1 MFARPREGAGRL
13 EDHASCH
20 FHGVVGK
27 ALVESAQQ
35 RHVDGGRHSV
45 LPFAV
50 HQHGEQMPV
59 QVVHRVVFF
68 ADLGGLFRVVRQHD
82 LLGTVAQFDCN
93 SSHFGKITVDLFGQR
108 VLWMPTAGDLGD
120 MQRQRPHPVDVSHHL
135 DGAHNGSEVT
145 GDRCLQ
151 RQKNECTLLGPGA

>member
-1 MFARPREGAGRL
+1 MFARPRKGAGRL

-68 ADLGGLFRVVRQHD
+68 ADLGGLSGSCD
-82 LLGTVAQFDCN
+82 NTTSWALLPN
-93 SSHFGKITVDLFGQR
+93 S
-108 VLWMPTAGDLGD
+108 TA
-120 MQRQRPHPVDVSHHL
+120 
-135 DGAHNGSEVT
+135 
-145 GDRCLQ
+145 
-151 RQKNECTLLGPGA
+151 TLPISAK